1 MDEGW
6 TRWLFEQYEFP
17 FSNIYDAEV
26 RAGELGKRFDVLV
39 IPSMS
44 TDAIINGNRQGTIA
58 PQYVGGIT
66 SAGVRNIKEFV
77 EEGGTLVLLNSG
89 CLFAIDELGVPVSD
103 ALKDVRA
110 AGRRGY
116 GEAAAATMPKFVCP
130 GSVLKMDFNSK
141 HPVSYGMPEES
152 PAFFTR
158 SPAFSI
164 LSSFKGDKAPVV
176 IAKYPRGSLLMSGY
190 LIGEKYLQNKA
201 SAVEVPLGK
210 GKVILLGFGVQNRA
224 QPHGTFKL
232 LFNSLYYGVAR

>member
-17 FSNIYDAEV
+17 FDNIYDAEV

-39 IPSMS
+39 IPSVS
-44 TDAIINGNRQGTIA
+44 TNAIVNGHRPGTIP

-66 SAGVRNIKEFV
+66 SAGVGNIKKFV

-89 CLFAIDELGVPVSD
+89 CHFAIDKLGVPVSD
-103 ALKDVRA
+103 VLKEVRA
-110 AGRRGY
+110 PGRR
-116 GEAAAATMPKFVCP
+116 EAPREAMLPKFVCP
-130 GSVLKMDFNSK
+130 GSILRMEFNSK
-141 HPVSYGMPEES
+141 HPVAYGMPEEA

-164 LSSFKGDKAPVV
+164 LSSFEGDKAPEV
-176 IAKYPRGSLLMSGY
+176 IAKYPGGSLLMSGY
-190 LIGEKYLQNKA
+190 ILGEKYIQNKV

-210 GKVILLGFGVQNRA
+210 GKVILLGFGVQSRA

-232 LFNSLYYGVAR
+232 LFNSLYYGAAR